1 MGDEGDDNAGAEQ
14 CSRRGVKNHDQYESA
29 LRFLLCGGSGMAV
42 PGPELRR
49 LLRGDL
55 DTIVGKA
62 LKKDPRGYRVL
73 EEVNTRPA
81 VTYLAKVLHPVEA

>member
-1 MGDEGDDNAGAEQ
+1 VFGNVADP
-14 CSRRGVKNHDQYESA
+14 SSHV
-29 LRFLLCGGSGMAV
+29 
-42 PGPELRR
+42 
-49 LLRGDL
+49 
-55 DTIVGKA
+55 TT